1 MGCITVQCFR
11 QANGRLRFIE
21 INPRFGGGFP
31 LALHAGADFPRWLI
45 QEHLGLP
52 IESAMDAWQDDLAM
66 LRYDD
71 EILVAGSEIR

>member
-1 MGCITVQCFR
+1 
-11 QANGRLRFIE
+11 
-21 INPRFGGGFP
+21 
-31 LALHAGADFPRWLI
+31 I

-52 IESAMDAWQDDLAM
+52 VGSAMADWQDDLAM